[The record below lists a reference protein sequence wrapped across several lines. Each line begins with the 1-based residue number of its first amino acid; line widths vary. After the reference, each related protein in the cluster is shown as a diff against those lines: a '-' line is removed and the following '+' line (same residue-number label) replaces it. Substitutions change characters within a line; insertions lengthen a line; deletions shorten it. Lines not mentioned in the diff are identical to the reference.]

1 MATRERGGR
10 GKVVVKEEEE
20 EEEEKKKKKMKN
32 QWRGQ
37 VERNVWR

>member
-1 MATRERGGR
+1 MATKERGGR

-20 EEEEKKKKKMKN
+20 EEEEKKKKMKN

-37 VERNVWR
+37 VERNV

>member
-37 VERNVWR
+37 VERNV